1 MAYLQYLTDHV
12 EQITIQNN
20 EKFYVVSGELKAIKE
35 AQNEIIETQN
45 RNWELAEGQFKAL
58 RQNVH
63 HMRNC
68 IQYLYVREQINQHSL
83 VLSNIFQ
90 AILANIKTYRCG
102 KQLRGPNVHL
112 RSDLTACDTVPAIRL
127 DFQLPDP
134 ISTIFKLHPPLD
146 DLPNFSSRS
155 EAQIQI
161 LQQIQP
167 EFKQMETRRTNSKS
181 IEQMAEPI
189 LEIRAFKPELEQFL
203 SFLISVLIHLTYSHL
218 LHKWANFTDVSL
230 SE

>member
-45 RNWELAEGQFKAL
+45 RNWELAEGQLKAL

-83 VLSNIFQ
+83 FLAIF
-90 AILANIKTYRCG
+90 
-102 KQLRGPNVHL
+102 
-112 RSDLTACDTVPAIRL
+112 
-127 DFQLPDP
+127 
-134 ISTIFKLHPPLD
+134 
-146 DLPNFSSRS
+146 
-155 EAQIQI
+155 
-161 LQQIQP
+161 
-167 EFKQMETRRTNSKS
+167 FKQYLLTSKHTDRPFIRFES
-181 IEQMAEPI
+181 I
-189 LEIRAFKPELEQFL
+189 
-203 SFLISVLIHLTYSHL
+203 Y
-218 LHKWANFTDVSL
+218 
-230 SE
+230 